1 MEFIKIDK
9 SNSIPLYLQIVQSIR
24 SAINDGTLQMDSK
37 LPTEEELGQKFGLS
51 RPVVRQAYK
60 QLMEERLIY
69 RQKGKGSFVLP
80 KEEHVNLLKLLFP
93 LTEKIKTNQIS
104 ENIEELEHRLET
116 YDPKSMP
123 SIHLEKGENVY
134 ITKKMYFGER
144 RTMFYMEIYQP
155 EKYYPYEKENITI
168 HRLVHVVKLSND
180 ICKLFNIPNQSAGFK
195 ITSTSYNQENIIVDY
210 SIAYVQGYNVSII
223 LDYYKQ

>member
-24 SAINDGTLQMDSK
+24 NAINDGTLQMDSK

-80 KEEHVNLLKLLFP
+80 KEEHVNLLKLLF
-93 LTEKIKTNQIS
+93 LNCNIKS
-104 ENIEELEHRLET
+104 
-116 YDPKSMP
+116 
-123 SIHLEKGENVY
+123 
-134 ITKKMYFGER
+134 
-144 RTMFYMEIYQP
+144 
-155 EKYYPYEKENITI
+155 
-168 HRLVHVVKLSND
+168 
-180 ICKLFNIPNQSAGFK
+180 
-195 ITSTSYNQENIIVDY
+195 STF
-210 SIAYVQGYNVSII
+210 
-223 LDYYKQ
+223 

>member
-24 SAINDGTLQMDSK
+24 NAINDGTLQMDSK

-134 ITKKMYFGER
+134 ITKKSS
-144 RTMFYMEIYQP
+144 I
-155 EKYYPYEKENITI
+155 
-168 HRLVHVVKLSND
+168 VK
-180 ICKLFNIPNQSAGFK
+180 
-195 ITSTSYNQENIIVDY
+195 
-210 SIAYVQGYNVSII
+210 
-223 LDYYKQ
+223 